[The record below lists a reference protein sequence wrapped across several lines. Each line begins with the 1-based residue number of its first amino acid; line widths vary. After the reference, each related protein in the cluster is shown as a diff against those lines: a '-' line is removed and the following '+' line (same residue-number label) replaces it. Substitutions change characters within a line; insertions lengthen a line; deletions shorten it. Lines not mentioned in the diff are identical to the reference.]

1 MSLEVF
7 QAPATL
13 VSSFHKW
20 MDTKKVPFEK
30 GTFFNALTSFFQDFN
45 SFKVLC
51 NSSSPPPMYIHYVFD
66 FGEERSQRKC
76 QEGDKH
82 THSKGDSTTRSL
94 VKNDRNFF
102 PPTFQKIWMRPFED
116 KKELGEIDLHDCPYF
131 VGSQNCPLALICL
144 TKVWLPLGK
153 KGFIWA

>member
-1 MSLEVF
+1 MSKRLCEQMSLEVF

-51 NSSSPPPMYIHYVFD
+51 NSSSPPPMYIHYFFD

-102 PPTFQKIWMRPFED
+102 SPTFQKNLNETFWGQKRTGGNWSSWLPF
-116 KKELGEIDLHDCPYF
+116 F
-131 VGSQNCPLALICL
+131 VGSQNCPLALKL
-144 TKVWLPLGK
+144 LH
-153 KGFIWA
+153 

>member
-1 MSLEVF
+1 MSKRLYEQMSLEVF

-94 VKNDRNFF
+94 VKNDRRNALVLTIF
-102 PPTFQKIWMRPFED
+102 TLKLQHSKNLSFQYENHT
-116 KKELGEIDLHDCPYF
+116 L
-131 VGSQNCPLALICL
+131 S
-144 TKVWLPLGK
+144 
-153 KGFIWA
+153 

>member
-1 MSLEVF
+1 MSKRLYEQMSLEVF

-102 PPTFQKIWMRPFED
+102 SPTLVSLIVVQGPNKRTGWKKI
-116 KKELGEIDLHDCPYF
+116 
-131 VGSQNCPLALICL
+131 V
-144 TKVWLPLGK
+144 TKLFCFWSNFGK
-153 KGFIWA
+153 SPHFRISKSDIR